1 MPDAPPA
8 ETPKLR
14 SKRRQLSEALTK
26 IWRELRNGD
35 YFVRRGGIEWAT
47 FDFNAHP
54 LAVSIMLPNFP
65 VLVPNGRG
73 IMEFEILQRARNW
86 QAEQKDIDDE
96 SLDDL
101 WDDVSEAIKRLLLVR
116 LDEDQTVPV
125 ILHVTESA
133 PATEAANVEQ
143 LGVQGLTVKIEFDF

>member
-1 MPDAPPA
+1 
-8 ETPKLR
+8 
-14 SKRRQLSEALTK
+14 
-26 IWRELRNGD
+26 
-35 YFVRRGGIEWAT
+35 
-47 FDFNAHP
+47 
-54 LAVSIMLPNFP
+54 
-65 VLVPNGRG
+65 
-73 IMEFEILQRARNW
+73 MEFEILQRARNW

>member
-1 MPDAPPA
+1 MAAAPPP
-8 ETPKLR
+8 EQPKLR

-26 IWRELRNGD
+26 IWREMRNGD
-35 YFVRRGGIEWAT
+35 YFVRLGGIEWAS
-47 FDFNAHP
+47 FDFNAHH
-54 LAVSIMLPNFP
+54 LEIAIMLPNFP
-65 VLVPNGRG
+65 ILVRNGRG

-101 WDDVSEAIKRLLLVR
+101 WDDVSEAITRLLQER
-116 LDEDQTVPV
+116 LDEDSTVPI
-125 ILHVTESA
+125 ILHVVESA
-133 PATEAANVEQ
+133 PAVEAANVAQ

>member
-1 MPDAPPA
+1 MPDAPPP

-26 IWRELRNGD
+26 IWREIRNGD
-35 YFVRRGGIEWAT
+35 YHVVRGGIEWAK
-47 FDFNAHP
+47 FDFTAHP

-86 QAEQKDIDDE
+86 HAEQKDIDDE

-101 WDDVSEAIKRLLLVR
+101 WEDVSEAITKLLKVT
-116 LDEDQTVPV
+116 LDEDSTVPI
-125 ILHVTESA
+125 ILHVVESA
-133 PATEAANVEQ
+133 PAIEAANVEQ